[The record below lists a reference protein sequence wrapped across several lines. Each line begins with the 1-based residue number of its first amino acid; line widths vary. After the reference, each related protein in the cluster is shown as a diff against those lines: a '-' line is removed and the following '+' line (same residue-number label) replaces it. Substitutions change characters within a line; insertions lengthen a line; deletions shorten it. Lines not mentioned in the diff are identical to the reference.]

1 MKINIATTH
10 RTKYIIDKYNLFA
23 KKNYG
28 QNFII
33 NPSII
38 ENIVNLSGI
47 TKDDY
52 VIEIGP
58 GIGALTEALVQV
70 AYEVHAYEIDK
81 DLEKVLTTEI
91 TNSNFHLYIKDF
103 LKVNLNEL
111 IDSFDK
117 DKNIV
122 IVSNLPYYI
131 TSDILTKLITSKIN
145 YKSIIVMLQKEVG
158 EKFINNQGK
167 KDENVLTYLARY
179 YCDCVKLIDVSL
191 TNFIPQPNI
200 ESMVIKFTKK
210 ENELKVLDDK
220 KFLDVTKALLKMRR
234 KTIQNNLNAYLP
246 SKNDVKEVLD
256 DLNIDPLTRAESLT
270 LEDFIKITNKI
281 CEKYPRQ

>member
-1 MKINIATTH
+1 MLTIIPPEVLECFDNIIAFMQKDIKTQFEDFVQATNE
-10 RTKYIIDKYNLFA
+10 YNT
-23 KKNYG
+23 
-28 QNFII
+28 
-33 NPSII
+33 SIAQI
-38 ENIVNLSGI
+38 QE
-47 TKDDY
+47 
-52 VIEIGP
+52 
-58 GIGALTEALVQV
+58 
-70 AYEVHAYEIDK
+70 
-81 DLEKVLTTEI
+81 
-91 TNSNFHLYIKDF
+91 
-103 LKVNLNEL
+103 
-111 IDSFDK
+111 
-117 DKNIV
+117 
-122 IVSNLPYYI
+122 
-131 TSDILTKLITSKIN
+131 
-145 YKSIIVMLQKEVG
+145 
-158 EKFINNQGK
+158 FINNQGK

-179 YCDCVKLIDVSL
+179 YCDCTKLIDVSL